1 MKLFDRINIVQI
13 FIKHFNT
20 LYDHGVLTWTGKRKM
35 PFADKFTFFYFP
47 ATIAF
52 TLVIPLQL
60 YINDNYLNIIITSL
74 SIFVGLLF
82 GFLTLVFDIVKN
94 ERTVGQ
100 NPDATHE
107 QKLKFK
113 LVKELFINIAFAIAL
128 SILSIIAAL
137 LTRFHPTPI
146 ILQLQKLACYSY
158 IKQLYLWT
166 TNLVAVFLV
175 LLFIATLLMIL
186 KRFFI
191 IFTNDFNDNNSN
203 GQQ

>member
-1 MKLFDRINIVQI
+1 MKLFDRIDIVQI

-20 LYDHGVLTWTGKRKM
+20 LYDHGVLTWTGRRKM

-47 ATIAF
+47 ATVSF
-52 TLVIPLQL
+52 TLVFPLHL
-60 YINDNYLNIIITSL
+60 FINVNYLNIIITSL

-94 ERTVGQ
+94 ESEVGQ
-100 NPDATHE
+100 NPDATLE
-107 QKLKFK
+107 QKLKLK

-128 SILSIIAAL
+128 SILSILAAL

-146 ILQLQKLACYSY
+146 ILQLQKLTCYTY

-166 TNLVAVFLV
+166 TNFVAIFLV
-175 LLFIATLLMIL
+175 LLFVMTLLMIL

-191 IFTNDFNDNNSN
+191 IFTNDFKDNNSN
-203 GQQ
+203 

>member
-1 MKLFDRINIVQI
+1 MKLFDRINIIQI

-35 PFADKFTFFYFP
+35 PFADKFTFFYCPSVF
-47 ATIAF
+47 AF
-52 TLVIPLQL
+52 ILVVPLQL
-60 YINDNYLNIIITSL
+60 FINDNYLNIIITSL

-94 ERTVGQ
+94 EKIVVQ
-100 NPDATHE
+100 NPNATDE
-107 QKLKFK
+107 QKLKLQ

-128 SILSIIAAL
+128 SILSIVAAL

-146 ILQLQKLACYSY
+146 ILQLQKLTCYYY
-158 IKQLYLWT
+158 IRKLYLLT
-166 TNLVAVFLV
+166 TNLIAIFLV
-175 LLFIATLLMIL
+175 LLFVATLLMIL

-191 IFTNDFNDNNSN
+191 IFTNDFKDSN
-203 GQQ
+203 TN